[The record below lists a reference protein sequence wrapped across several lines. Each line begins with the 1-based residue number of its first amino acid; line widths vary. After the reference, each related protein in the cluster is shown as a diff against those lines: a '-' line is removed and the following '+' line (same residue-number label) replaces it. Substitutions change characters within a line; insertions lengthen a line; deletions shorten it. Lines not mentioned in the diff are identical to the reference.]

1 MKLGYFTLTD
11 NPPGYGDERQDP
23 NELIRNTLEQC
34 VYAEELGFH
43 SVWVPEHHFGM
54 FGVLPSPSA
63 FLCHVAART
72 ERVKLAPGTVVLPLN
87 HPVRVAEEFALL
99 DVLSNGRA
107 VLSAGR
113 GYDAREY
120 EAFGADFTTSQEHFF
135 EGMDIIKKAWTQESF
150 SHEGKHYQVPE
161 VSITPRPVQQPFP
174 PTYVACFS
182 QPTLM
187 YAARNGFDCIFAPFA
202 ATMMYGS
209 VQAAVAEFKNEA
221 AKAGYPNSQA
231 MCSYFCNVTYDEVET
246 LRTKERLLKYFHG
259 IMPALPQIREETPP
273 HIQYFVDITTKLKS
287 MSPSDLGER
296 SIITGD
302 PENCRRILKDCEE
315 AGIQEVILYFNF
327 GGLGHRDTIEA
338 MERAAREL
346 LPHFLSPN

>member
-23 NELIRNTLEQC
+23 NELTLNTLEQC
-34 VYAEELGFH
+34 IYAEELGFN
-43 SVWVPEHHFGM
+43 SVWVPEHHFSM
-54 FGVLPSPSA
+54 FGVLPSPAA

-72 ERVKLAPGTVVLPLN
+72 ERVKLGPGTVVLPLN

-99 DVLSNGRA
+99 DLLSNGRA
-107 VLSAGR
+107 VLSSGR
-113 GYDAREY
+113 GYDDREY
-120 EAFGADFTTSQEHFF
+120 QAFGADFSSSQELFF
-135 EGMDIIKKAWTQESF
+135 EGMDIIKKAWTQETF

-161 VSITPRPVQQPFP
+161 ISITPRPVQRPFP

-187 YAARNGFDCIFAPFA
+187 YAARNGFNCIFAPFA
-202 ATMMYGS
+202 AAMMYGS
-209 VQAAVAEFKNEA
+209 VQQAVAEFKKEA
-221 AKAGYPNSQA
+221 AACGYPDSQA

-259 IMPALPQIREETPP
+259 IMPALPQDREKAPAN
-273 HIQYFVDITTKLKS
+273 IQYFIDITQRLKA

-296 SIITGD
+296 SVITGD
-302 PENCRRILKDCEE
+302 PENCLRVLKDLED
-315 AGIQEVILYFNF
+315 AGIEEVILYFNF
-327 GGLGHRDTIEA
+327 GGLPHGETTQA
-338 MERAAREL
+338 MDRAAREL
-346 LPHFLSPN
+346 LPHFPSTN